1 MGQLVYKKNRR
12 LHDWIQFNL
21 LDFQASTKL
30 RPSFFQTD
38 DFRHKLKTKVLFLLK
53 NLKLVHLINSI
64 LVLNG
69 VFLSEKVKFKR
80 IPVRLSDRQETS
92 EPFSHFPG
100 KHLTDV
106 YYTSDEV

>member
-38 DFRHKLKTKVLFLLK
+38 DFRHKLKPKMLFLLK
-53 NLKLVHLINSI
+53 NLKLLHLINSI
-64 LVLNG
+64 LVPNG

-80 IPVRLSDRQETS
+80 IPVRLSDRQATS
-92 EPFSHFPG
+92 EPLSHFPS

-106 YYTSDEV
+106 YTRDEV